1 MHKVKS
7 PEEKMFDK
15 VACFLY
21 KGTSEQAQK
30 EFCLHLFAEWSKS
43 NLDVILKA
51 LTMDKTETENNTD

>member
-1 MHKVKS
+1 MHEVKS
-7 PEEKMFDK
+7 LEEKMFDQ

-21 KGTSEQAQK
+21 KGTLEQAQK

-51 LTMDKTETENNTD
+51 LTLDKI